1 MTGSTPLATASPTT
15 PLPRLGMSSSRSPPR
30 ALPASGKPTP
40 NAACTVFSTSRGP
53 AGEQRCDGSAVA
65 CAQTAPGPSTCPER
79 RGATAP
85 PSAAATPSRLP
96 RPSPPHPD
104 CWPRPGS
111 PPRNSPSSSSALGH
125 NRPMDLHLTG
135 KVVLITGG
143 TDGLGAALA
152 DRLVEEGARVAVC
165 GRDPDRLAATEQR
178 LRDAGGDAL
187 VVQADVT
194 NLADLERFVDAAIA
208 RWGRLDGLVNN
219 AGKSAAGRID
229 QVSDDEWI
237 ADLNLK
243 VLAAARCI
251 RLAVPHL
258 IASGGG
264 AIVNVLN
271 MGAKAPGAASLPTTA
286 SRAAGLAITK
296 AASKDLGGHGIRVN
310 ALLIGLV
317 ESAQWQRRAAA
328 AGQSEE
334 ELYRQM
340 VENADIPL
348 GRVGRPEEFADL
360 AAYLLSDRSS
370 YVTGSAINLDGGTS
384 PVL

>member
-1 MTGSTPLATASPTT
+1 
-15 PLPRLGMSSSRSPPR
+15 
-30 ALPASGKPTP
+30 
-40 NAACTVFSTSRGP
+40 
-53 AGEQRCDGSAVA
+53 
-65 CAQTAPGPSTCPER
+65 
-79 RGATAP
+79 
-85 PSAAATPSRLP
+85 
-96 RPSPPHPD
+96 
-104 CWPRPGS
+104 
-111 PPRNSPSSSSALGH
+111 
-125 NRPMDLHLTG
+125 MDLHLNG

-165 GRDPDRLAATEQR
+165 GRDSGRLSATEQR
-178 LRDAGGDAL
+178 LGDAGGDAL

-194 NLADLERFVDAAIA
+194 RPADLERFVDAAIA
-208 RWGRLDGLVNN
+208 RWGRIDGLVNN

-243 VLAAARCI
+243 VLAAVRCT

-258 IASGGG
+258 IAAGGG
-264 AIVNVLN
+264 SVVNVLN
-271 MGAKAPGAASLPTTA
+271 TGAKAPGAGSLPTTA

-310 ALLIGLV
+310 AVLLGLV
-317 ESAQWQRRAAA
+317 ESGQWRRRADA

-334 ELYRQM
+334 EFYRQM
-340 VENADIPL
+340 AENADIPL
-348 GRVGRPEEFADL
+348 GRVGRSGEFADL

-370 YVTGSAINLDGGTS
+370 YVTGSAVNLDGGTS

>member
-1 MTGSTPLATASPTT
+1 
-15 PLPRLGMSSSRSPPR
+15 
-30 ALPASGKPTP
+30 
-40 NAACTVFSTSRGP
+40 
-53 AGEQRCDGSAVA
+53 
-65 CAQTAPGPSTCPER
+65 
-79 RGATAP
+79 
-85 PSAAATPSRLP
+85 
-96 RPSPPHPD
+96 
-104 CWPRPGS
+104 
-111 PPRNSPSSSSALGH
+111 
-125 NRPMDLHLTG
+125 MDLHLDG

-178 LRDAGGDAL
+178 LRDTGGDAL
-187 VVQADVT
+187 AVQADVT
-194 NLADLERFVDAAIA
+194 RLLDLERFVDAGVA

-229 QVSDDEWI
+229 QVSDEDFI
-237 ADLNLK
+237 ADLDLK
-243 VLAAARCI
+243 VLAAVRCT
-251 RLAVPHL
+251 RLAAPHL
-258 IASGGG
+258 VAAGGG

-271 MGAKAPGAASLPTTA
+271 VGAKAAGAASLPTSA

-296 AASKDLGGHGIRVN
+296 AASKDLGGYGIRVN
-310 ALLIGLV
+310 AVLIGLV
-317 ESAQWQRRAAA
+317 ASGQWRRRANA
-328 AGQSEE
+328 AGQSED
-334 ELYRQM
+334 ELYSQM
-340 VENADIPL
+340 AQHASIPL

>member
-1 MTGSTPLATASPTT
+1 
-15 PLPRLGMSSSRSPPR
+15 
-30 ALPASGKPTP
+30 
-40 NAACTVFSTSRGP
+40 
-53 AGEQRCDGSAVA
+53 
-65 CAQTAPGPSTCPER
+65 
-79 RGATAP
+79 
-85 PSAAATPSRLP
+85 
-96 RPSPPHPD
+96 
-104 CWPRPGS
+104 
-111 PPRNSPSSSSALGH
+111 
-125 NRPMDLHLTG
+125 MDLHLNG

-152 DRLVEEGARVAVC
+152 NRLVEEGARVAVC
-165 GRDPDRLAATEQR
+165 GRDSRRLAATEQR
-178 LRDAGGDAL
+178 LRDAGDDAL

-194 NLADLERFVDAAIA
+194 RPADLERFVNAAVA

-229 QVSDDEWI
+229 QVSDDDWI

-243 VLAAARCI
+243 VLAAVRCT

-258 IASGGG
+258 IAAGGG

-271 MGAKAPGAASLPTTA
+271 VGAKAAGAASLPTTA

-310 ALLIGLV
+310 AVLIGLV
-317 ESAQWQRRAAA
+317 ASGQWRRRADA

-334 ELYRQM
+334 ELYRRM
-340 VENADIPL
+340 VKNTDIPL
-348 GRVGRPEEFADL
+348 GRIGRPEEFADL

-370 YVTGSAINLDGGTS
+370 YVTGSAVNLDGGSS